1 MAALSAPLRQ
11 AARIAVAMACGILIR
26 PGSGLA
32 FPELDTRS
40 SAVPTGT
47 ELAAPDARDLRNQLQ
62 IVNGLSA
69 PVGGG
74 WTILPRLGIQ
84 GMLTDNA
91 LQVQSPRSWDIASFI
106 SPGVTIVG
114 ETTRASLRLDYA
126 PVLSLYARNSSQN
139 GLAQQLNA
147 TGQVVLV
154 PELAFVD
161 VRALAGVQARNGG
174 IGGLGTLGT
183 ASASPI
189 AAGGFGNATGNNLGL
204 SRQNQIQTG
213 SFGISPY
220 LTHRFGDYGVGRIG
234 LGLNASR
241 SSSIAG
247 FGTIPVVTSGTN
259 PQNQFTAEQTARFTS
274 GEILGRIQDTVDV
287 YISQTTTSGQF
298 SANGTPNPNANNSTS
313 NSTRQTISNRITY
326 AINTSLSVFASL
338 GYENIQYSNAL
349 SQQIKGITWQL
360 GTTWTPNP
368 DSTVSVSYGRQ
379 EGAESLTL
387 NANYAVSARTSTTLS
402 YNSRLGTQLQ
412 NLQRQLDAG
421 TVGTNGSL
429 VNSQT
434 GAPLFTGTNSLGVD
448 PGLYR
453 FDTFTAGL
461 NTTLERDQF
470 SFNLTWTTQTATGGG
485 TPSGNSGTSKTAS
498 IQWVRQL
505 RPDLSFSAYVGY
517 SLNNGGGVNGTGGN
531 QSGNSPSI
539 AASASLQY
547 TFTETLS
554 GVVRYSYFDRSSST
568 AGLTM
573 YQNLVIVGVTKQ
585 F

>member
-1 MAALSAPLRQ
+1 MATLSAQLRH
-11 AARIAVAMACGILIR
+11 AARIAIAATCGILIR
-26 PGSGLA
+26 PGSGSA
-32 FPELDTRS
+32 FPELGGRGS
-40 SAVPTGT
+40 IVPTGT

-114 ETTRASLRLDYA
+114 ETTRASLKLDYA
-126 PVLSLYARNSSQN
+126 PVLSLYARNTSQN

-161 VRALAGVQARNGG
+161 VRAIAGVQARNGG
-174 IGGLGTLGT
+174 IGGLGTLGM

-189 AAGGFGNATGNNLGL
+189 TAGGFGNATGNNLGL
-204 SRQNQIQTG
+204 SRQNQIQTS

-220 LTHRFGDYGVGRIG
+220 VTHRFGEYGVGRIG

-241 SSSIAG
+241 SSSVAG
-247 FGTIPVVTSGTN
+247 FGALPVVSSGTN
-259 PQNQFTAEQTARFTS
+259 PQNQFSAEQTARFTS

-298 SANGTPNPNANNSTS
+298 NTNGTTNPNNNSTS
-313 NSTRQTISNRITY
+313 NSTRQTISNRVTY
-326 AINTSLSVFASL
+326 AINTSFSVFASL

-368 DSTVSVSYGRQ
+368 DSSVSVSYGRQ

-387 NANYAVSARTSTTLS
+387 NANYAITARTFTTLS
-402 YNSRLGTQLQ
+402 YSSRLGTQLQ

-434 GAPLFTGTNSLGVD
+434 GAPLFTGTNALGVD

-453 FDTFTAGL
+453 FDTFTAGV

-470 SFNLTWTTQTATGGG
+470 TFNLTWTTQTSTGGG
-485 TPSGNSGTSKTAS
+485 TPTGNSGTSKTAS
-498 IQWVRQL
+498 VQWVRQL
-505 RPDLSFSAYVGY
+505 RPDLSLSAYAGY
-517 SLNNGGGVNGTGGN
+517 TLTNGGSAGQTGN
-531 QSGNSPSI
+531 APSI
-539 AASASLQY
+539 AASAALQY

-554 GVVRYSYFDRSSST
+554 GVVRYSYFDRTST
-568 AGLTM
+568 TPGLTM
-573 YQNLVIVGVTKQ
+573 NQNLVIVGVTKQ